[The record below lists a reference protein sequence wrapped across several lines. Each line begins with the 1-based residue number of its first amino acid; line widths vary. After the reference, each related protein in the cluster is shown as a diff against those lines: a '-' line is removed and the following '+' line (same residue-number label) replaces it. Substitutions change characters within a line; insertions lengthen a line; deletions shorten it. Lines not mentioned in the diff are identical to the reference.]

1 MPRFPAVS
9 RDLALVC
16 DEAVTV
22 GTLEACI
29 TASAGPLLRSIR
41 LFDIYRGPG
50 IAEGKKS
57 VAFSLE
63 LRADDRTLT
72 DEDSTGVVS
81 TVLDAL
87 RKELGVVLR

>member
-1 MPRFPAVS
+1 MSTAVT

-22 GTLEACI
+22 GALEACI
-29 TASAGPLLRSIR
+29 TASAGKLLRRID

-50 IAEGKKS
+50 IEAGKKS

-72 DEDSTGVVS
+72 DDDSVGVVNK
-81 TVLDAL
+81 VLEKLESELHAKL
-87 RKELGVVLR
+87 R